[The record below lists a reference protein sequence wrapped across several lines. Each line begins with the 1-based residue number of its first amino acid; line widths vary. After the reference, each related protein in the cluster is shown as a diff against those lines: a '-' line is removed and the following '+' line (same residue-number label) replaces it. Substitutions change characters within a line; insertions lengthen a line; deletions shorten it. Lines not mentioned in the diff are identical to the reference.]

1 MTVLSKNY
9 GEEKGFM
16 KSYNF
21 GNITGRSVIVGILTL
36 IVIAVF
42 ILGYGSRRQAMNQS
56 FVSASQRGEV
66 SGKTS
71 GTSLE

>member
-1 MTVLSKNY
+1 MRSYHFDKIN
-9 GEEKGFM
+9 GKG
-16 KSYNF
+16 
-21 GNITGRSVIVGILTL
+21 IIVVILTL

-66 SGKTS
+66 SGNTS